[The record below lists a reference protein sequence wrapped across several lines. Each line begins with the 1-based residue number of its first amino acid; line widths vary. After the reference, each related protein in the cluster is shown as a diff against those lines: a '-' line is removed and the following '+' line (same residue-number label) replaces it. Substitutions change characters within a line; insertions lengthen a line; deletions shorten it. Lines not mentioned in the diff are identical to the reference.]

1 MDTSRDLRI
10 PFLGLGCASEAAA
23 LERVLSEV
31 AGVLRVYVNPVT
43 ETVYAEVDGLEAE
56 ERLLAR
62 IEARGYHSL
71 VPGRPRTRPE
81 GQGS

>member
-23 LERVLSEV
+23 LERMLSQV

-43 ETVYAEVDGLEAE
+43 ETVYAEVDGLETE

-62 IEARGYHSL
+62 LEAAGYRSY
-71 VPGRPRTRPE
+71 VPGRPRRRLE
-81 GQGS
+81 RHSS